1 MRSDKDTLGTPS
13 RSRDERDFAACVVK
27 NLLARWLSAPEEEVG
42 GASDDDDQCNS
53 MDATRM
59 SVPTLFIAAPM
70 EGIQIIQLD
79 AGYGHNLAFAE
90 DRPKE
95 KWG

>member
-1 MRSDKDTLGTPS
+1 VIRIPLGHLPDQEMNGTS
-13 RSRDERDFAACVVK
+13 QRVVK
-27 NLLARWLSAPEEEVG
+27 NLLARWLSAPEEEGG
-42 GASDDDDQCNS
+42 GASDDDEQCNS
-53 MDATRM
+53 MDATRR

-90 DRPKE
+90 DRPK
-95 KWG
+95 